1 MDLPQ
6 ILIIDDRE
14 FDRILYKEY
23 LGQANY
29 QFNELEDGEHVLEQV
44 SKVMPDLILLDWQMP
59 RVGGL
64 DTLKLLKKNKAYNN
78 IPIIIITGLQDEE
91 VLEEAFDY
99 GSIDFLN
106 KPVSKIELTAR
117 VLNALKLQEATKTLI
132 NQKRELLDLNQI
144 INTQKEELEKSLA
157 LKSQLLDSN
166 EVEHQKNINEV
177 KRKLMTLE
185 MDSTKVTNHMK
196 TVKSL
201 VEVIY
206 SELRGENPESVVLRK
221 IRQLERTVVNL
232 SMEDQSWNEFK
243 DVFESLDS
251 NFFNKLT
258 TRNPKLTSL
267 DLKHCAYIKM
277 NLDNYEVANILNVEL
292 KSLQMTR
299 YRLKKKLKLTQEEN
313 LREFILTI

>member
-1 MDLPQ
+1 MELPQ

-23 LGQANY
+23 LGDANF
-29 QFNELEDGEHVLEQV
+29 QFNELEDGEKVLEQINSV
-44 SKVMPDLILLDWQMP
+44 RPDLILLDWQMP

-64 DTLKLLKKNKAYNN
+64 ETLKILKKNKAVNN
-78 IPIIIITGLQDEE
+78 IPIIIITGLQDES

-117 VLNALKLQEATKTLI
+117 VHSAIELSEASKTLLS
-132 NQKRELLDLNQI
+132 QKRELLELNQI
-144 INTQKEELEKSLA
+144 INNQKSELEKSLA
-157 LKSQLLDSN
+157 LKSQLLDLN
-166 EVEHQKNINEV
+166 EVEHEKNIKEV

-185 MDSTKVTNHMK
+185 IDNTKVGNHLK
-196 TVKSL
+196 AIKSQL
-201 VEVIY
+201 EDCY
-206 SELRGENPESVVLRK
+206 TQLRSENAESLVLRK
-221 IRQLERTVVNL
+221 LRQLERNVSNI
-232 SMEDQSWNEFK
+232 SMDDQSWNEFK
-243 DVFESLDS
+243 DVFQSLDS
-251 NFFNKLT
+251 EFFSKLT

-277 NLDNYEVANILNVEL
+277 NLDNYEVANIFNVEL

-299 YRLKKKLKLTQEEN
+299 YRLKKKLNLTHEEN